1 MAEVEAIINSTPMT
15 TPSGNLN
22 DFEVLTRN
30 FILTKKSGVILP
42 QFGAFQSADI
52 YFRKIWRRVL
62 YAATVF
68 WTRWSGEYPSTLPKW
83 NLSHR
88 SMAQCD
94 IVIIKDSSFPRNRSL
109 RGVSLRQRLIEK
121 VSSAV

>member
-1 MAEVEAIINSTPMT
+1 MGEVEAIINSTPMT

-68 WTRWSGEYPSTLPKW
+68 WTRWSGNTRRLFQSGICHIVAWL
-83 NLSHR
+83 NVISLLSK
-88 SMAQCD
+88 
-94 IVIIKDSSFPRNRSL
+94 IVLFQET
-109 RGVSLRQRLIEK
+109 VHY
-121 VSSAV
+121 VVYH